1 MSAGNGTQGFMCSR
15 QTRYYWPIAQHFL
28 QVFNEDA
35 HDQNL
40 YIHLSHSIEDSVCC
54 HLEQSDSDLEFGDYF
69 FTDAGLV
76 RTGGIEA
83 NTVRSLCLS
92 PLS

>member
-1 MSAGNGTQGFMCSR
+1 MCSR
-15 QTRYYWPIAQHFL
+15 QTRYYWPTAQHSL
-28 QVFNEDA
+28 QVFNEDV

-40 YIHLSHSIEDSVCC
+40 HIHLSHSISVCC
-54 HLEQSDSDLEFGDYF
+54 HLEQSDSDPEFGDCF

-83 NTVRSLCLS
+83 STVRSLCLS

>member
-1 MSAGNGTQGFMCSR
+1 MCSR

-40 YIHLSHSIEDSVCC
+40 YIHLSHSIEESVCC
-54 HLEQSDSDLEFGDYF
+54 HLEQSDSDLEFGDCF
-69 FTDAGLV
+69 LQMPGWFELV
-76 RTGGIEA
+76 VSRPT
-83 NTVRSLCLS
+83 L
-92 PLS
+92 